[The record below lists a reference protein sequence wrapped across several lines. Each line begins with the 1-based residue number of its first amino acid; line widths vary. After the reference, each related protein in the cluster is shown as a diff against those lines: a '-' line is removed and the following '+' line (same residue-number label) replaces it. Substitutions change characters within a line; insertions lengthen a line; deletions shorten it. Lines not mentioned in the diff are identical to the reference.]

1 MTKFECAE
9 KIVDT
14 LTPDQ
19 VRKLAAKQVAQ
30 LMKQSRYNPNVP
42 NPRELIDAAFD
53 GIRNMDRKQMD
64 FGQAWYDHNQ
74 KQYKI

>member
-30 LMKQSRYNPNVP
+30 LMRLSRYNPNVSD
-42 NPRELIDAAFD
+42 PRHLINAAFD
-53 GIRNMDRKQMD
+53 GIRNMDKKQLD
-64 FGQAWYDHNQ
+64 FKSAWLDYRADQHR
-74 KQYKI
+74 I